1 MAWIVQFTDSAQA
14 QMASL
19 GWEDAKMVEK
29 SLHMIALQDPLE
41 QGVGVGESHERRRV
55 SAPPVQVVAWIVPA
69 IETLTVVE
77 VILPDPLGDPEPDP
91 EPELGPV
98 VPSWVVRPLSAL
110 DTGEH
115 KIEETLV

>member
-1 MAWIVQFTDSAQA
+1 MAWIVQFTDAAQT

-29 SLHMIALQDPLE
+29 SLHMLVLQDPLE
-41 QGVGVGESHERRRV
+41 QGVGVGDFHERRRV
-55 SAPPVQVVAWIVPA
+55 PAPPVEVVAWIVPA

-77 VILPDPLGDPEPDP
+77 VVFPDPLTDPEPDP
-91 EPELGPV
+91 EPEGPV

-115 KIEETLV
+115 KIDQTLV